1 MVTHDLATLSAND
14 INCNNIPAIMG
25 ICKTISPSYHHTT
38 NECFSKFQ
46 SDFINDLM
54 METSSYNFNMHYW
67 IGLNQRRGGMYTF
80 GTLGTFGSV
89 SKFSRRLTV
98 TYPEFSYFFCL
109 TRRTFCPSNITFA
122 DTFETSKLLCDT
134 SKINIKNTLTHL
146 IMLNCFI
153 MWGDYSNLKRVV
165 ATESVYC
172 DNVQCRIMYNET
184 KVN

>member
-14 INCNNIPAIMG
+14 MNCNNIPAIMG

-38 NECFSKFQ
+38 NECFCKFQ

-67 IGLNQRRGGMYTF
+67 IGLN
-80 GTLGTFGSV
+80 
-89 SKFSRRLTV
+89 FSRQWAV
-98 TYPEFSYFFCL
+98 TYPEFGYFFCL
-109 TRRTFCPSNITFA
+109 TRRTFCPSNITIA
-122 DTFETSKLLCDT
+122 NTFETSKLLCDT

-172 DNVQCRIMYNET
+172 DNVQCRNLYNET